1 MPCTPPIVTVT
12 TVEFPAEAAVPVAV
26 TVSPFTTLLGVTL
39 PLLTLT
45 AALSPS
51 ANPDIADE
59 AWEKFCPAVALF
71 LVVKVKA
78 FGVVSTAAASYW
90 VPLEAIPPCFAK

>member
-1 MPCTPPIVTVT
+1 MIVLVFEVFTVLTSDPVAEVKLPNSFGELSEGVGAGVFIVKVPCTPPIVTVT

-59 AWEKFCPAVALF
+59 A
-71 LVVKVKA
+71 
-78 FGVVSTAAASYW
+78 
-90 VPLEAIPPCFAK
+90 